1 MTHTATMRSSQR
13 QKPHRRVSY
22 VPPERTRHEAVTFV
36 VATFTVLG
44 AVVAVGAM
52 LLALSLSS

>member
-1 MTHTATMRSSQR
+1 M
-13 QKPHRRVSY
+13 
-22 VPPERTRHEAVTFV
+22 PPEHTRREAVTFV

-44 AVVAVGAM
+44 AIVATGAM